1 MEAGFMK
8 RASGR
13 FLWAA
18 PILIAICA
26 VLSCW
31 SESRASAGETGF
43 HCREPL
49 YAGAGKADV
58 TGTPAMVV
66 FMGMADPSQT
76 GQGLLMRT
84 YARAFVFRQGERKM
98 AYVTSDVCMIFQG
111 VKQAVARK
119 LRDEGWTEDNLMLQ
133 GTHTHGVPGGTSH
146 YLMYNIT
153 GAGFVRENFQAQ
165 VSGIVAAIREA
176 EASLAPVDPSVSQ
189 GLLFQCGWNRSPR
202 AYLYNPQAEIE
213 HYGRVS
219 DLTSIDHEEGFSN
232 IENLDPED
240 REHTDDGLCT
250 GYAGGVDWNNTNK
263 RMTLLKLGENAMV
276 NWFALHPTTL
286 GARFRYV
293 SGDSKGYASILWERM
308 FPGAIGAFA
317 QADCGDVSGNIRY
330 GPPSITG
337 DFDWMHARELGA
349 RQLERALELYD
360 DIEGLERPL
369 TPSIDYRHVYV
380 DMSAVASLDPAEPWQ
395 TSKASIGGPMSAG
408 STEDSRS
415 PLPLYREGITVDDLA
430 PDGEATLAERV
441 ASLILPGVLGLVSPQ
456 AIRSLSC
463 EYRRLQHPKAIL
475 LPSGY
480 TLFPAQDGDTGRT
493 MMVPIT
499 PEILPVQL
507 FRIGELLLCGMP
519 VEVTTMAG
527 RRIENTLKLVFN
539 GDSNGDGWADE
550 DGPVRYVVVCQ
561 CANAYAGY
569 LTTPEEY
576 RMQHYEGAS
585 THFGPHELD
594 AFLQVIKELAVSMRD
609 STPLDRGDEPEPPYL
624 NGSWMAEAFPGRLL
638 WPLFDRPSISRPFG
652 GIAQG
657 PRFEVDRDGT
667 RYLKLTVWGAFP
679 NRNLMTEGSYM
690 TVRTPPN
697 PSYDP
702 APPGYVYTDADPET
716 RFQWQQAGLD
726 QSRITLWFDMT
737 GQPERGV
744 YELTYTSEAR
754 TILKKALPIRKRYS
768 FAIEDVGKSTIK
780 VRVENL

>member
-1 MEAGFMK
+1 MV
-8 RASGR
+8 RAFGR
-13 FLWAA
+13 FLRAA
-18 PILIAICA
+18 SILMALCA
-26 VLSCW
+26 ASSCW
-31 SESRASAGETGF
+31 SEARAASWEAGFPG
-43 HCREPL
+43 REPL
-49 YAGAGKADV
+49 YAGAGKADI

-84 YARAFVFRQGERKM
+84 YARAFVLKQGDRKI
-98 AYVTSDVCMIFQG
+98 AYVSADLCMIFQG
-111 VKQAVARK
+111 VKQEVARK
-119 LRDEGWTEDNLMLQ
+119 LRNEGWSEENIMLQ

-146 YLMYNIT
+146 YLMYNLP
-153 GAGFVRENFQAQ
+153 GMGFVRENFQVQ

-176 EASLAPVDPSVSQ
+176 ESCLAQVEPRISQ

-202 AYLYNPQAEIE
+202 AYLNNPQAEIE

-219 DLTSIDHEEGFSN
+219 HLTSIDHEEGFSN
-232 IENLDPED
+232 IENLDPGD
-240 REHTDDGLCT
+240 REHTDDGLST

-263 RMTLLKLGENAMV
+263 RMTLLKLGDSAMV

-337 DFDWMHARELGA
+337 DFDWMHAKELGE
-349 RQLERALELYD
+349 RQLKRALELYN
-360 DIEGLERPL
+360 DIESLERPL
-369 TPSIDYRHVYV
+369 TPLIDYRHLYV
-380 DMSAVASLDPAEPWQ
+380 NMSCVASRDPAVPWR
-395 TSKASIGGPMSAG
+395 TCRASIGGPMSAG

-430 PDGEATLAERV
+430 PGGRATPAERA
-441 ASLILPGVLGLVSPQ
+441 ASFVFPGALGLISPP
-456 AIRSLSC
+456 AIRSLSP
-463 EYRRLQHPKAIL
+463 EYRRLQHPKTIL
-475 LPSGY
+475 LPSGC
-480 TLFPAQDGDTGRT
+480 TLFPAQDGDTGRI
-493 MMVPIT
+493 MMVPLS

-507 FRIGELLLCGMP
+507 FRIGELILCGMP

-527 RRIENTLKLVFN
+527 RRIENTIKLVFN
-539 GDSNGDGWADE
+539 GDADGDGWADE
-550 DGPVRYVVVCQ
+550 EGPVRYVVVCQ

-576 RMQHYEGAS
+576 LVQHYEGAS

-594 AFLQVIKELAVSMRD
+594 AFLQVIGDLAVSMRD
-609 STPLDRGDEPEPPYL
+609 NTPLDRSEEPKPLYL
-624 NGSWMAEAFPGRLL
+624 NGSWMAEVFPGRLL
-638 WPLFDRPSISRPFG
+638 WPLFDRQSASRPFG

-657 PRFEVDRDGT
+657 PRFEVDNDGT

-679 NRNLMTEGSYM
+679 NRNLMTGGTFM

-697 PSYDP
+697 PSYVR
-702 APPGYVYTDADPET
+702 APRDCLY
-716 RFQWQQAGLD
+716 
-726 QSRITLWFDMT
+726 
-737 GQPERGV
+737 
-744 YELTYTSEAR
+744 
-754 TILKKALPIRKRYS
+754 
-768 FAIEDVGKSTIK
+768 
-780 VRVENL
+780 